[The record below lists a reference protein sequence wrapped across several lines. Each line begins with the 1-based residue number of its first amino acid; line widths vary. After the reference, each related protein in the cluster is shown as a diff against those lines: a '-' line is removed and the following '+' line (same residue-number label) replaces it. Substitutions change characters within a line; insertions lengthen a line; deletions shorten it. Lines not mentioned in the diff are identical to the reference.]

1 MKMMG
6 MSVRSAAMRSCSSR
20 PLRPGSDTSRTR
32 QLGATTRGRARNSC
46 AEASSSGC
54 QPALRISSSRDSRTE
69 TSSSTTNTIGVACD
83 MRSYLVSASQ
93 CGREGP
99 EQIRLTEWLEQTR
112 YGALF
117 EQAGTD
123 SLVCV
128 RSDEDD
134 RNFLAPQRQFS
145 LEIGSGHSSRHDDVE
160 EQAARLVD
168 AIGHEELLRRRERP
182 RCKAELP

>member
-32 QLGATTRGRARNSC
+32 QLGATTRARARNSC
-46 AEASSSGC
+46 AEARSSGC
-54 QPALRISSSRDSRTE
+54 PPAWRINSSRDSPTE

-83 MRSYLVSASQ
+83 MRSYLVSTSQ

-99 EQIRLTEWLEQTR
+99 QQIRLAEWLEETR

-123 SLVCV
+123 GLIWV
-128 RSDEDD
+128 RGDEDD
-134 RNFLAPQRQFS
+134 RNLLAAQRQCS
-145 LEIGSGHSSRHDDVE
+145 LE
-160 EQAARLVD
+160 
-168 AIGHEELLRRRERP
+168 
-182 RCKAELP
+182 

>member
-1 MKMMG
+1 
-6 MSVRSAAMRSCSSR
+6 AAMRSCSSR

-54 QPALRISSSRDSRTE
+54 QPALRISSSSDSRTE

-83 MRSYLVSASQ
+83 MLGYLVSAPHR
-93 CGREGP
+93 GREGP
-99 EQIRLTEWLEQTR
+99 QQIRLAEWLEQTR

-123 SLVCV
+123 GLICV
-128 RSDEDD
+128 RGNEDD
-134 RNFLAPQRQFS
+134 RNLLATQRQCS
-145 LEIGSGHSSRHDDVE
+145 LEIRSGHSPGHDDVE
-160 EQAARLVD
+160 DQAAGLVD
-168 AIGHEELLRRRERP
+168 AIRHEELLRRRERP
-182 RCKAELP
+182 RRKAELPE